1 MPEGAAGVTER
12 AAAARAAGLEVRLG
26 AEGPIPLDLAFACA
40 PGELL
45 ALVGPSGAGKSTA
58 LRCVAG
64 LHRAARGTVRVGA
77 AVWFDSAAGTDL
89 PAHRRAAGLVFQDY
103 ALFPHMTAL
112 GNLVAAMGHRP
123 RRERESRARALLA
136 LVHLA
141 GLEERRPAELSG
153 GQQQRVAVARALAR
167 DPAVLLLDEP
177 FSAVDRA
184 TRRRLQSELAALRR
198 SLSIP
203 ILLVTHDLDEALAL
217 ADRMCLMHR
226 GRGLQTAAP
235 AEMLARPASA
245 EVARLLDL
253 RNLFRGTIE
262 RHDAAAGV
270 TFLRWGGRVLEAAY
284 APAFAA
290 GETVDWMVPPSAIVL
305 HRRGR
310 PSLGER
316 ENPVPG
322 RVRDLLAMGEKAE
335 VTLDVGDPEGGTL
348 AFSLPLHAA
357 RRNGLA
363 PGEACTVSLLREG
376 IHAMARRASR

>member
-1 MPEGAAGVTER
+1 MAEGAPSAGLV
-12 AAAARAAGLEVRLG
+12 ASLSARA
-26 AEGPIPLDLAFACA
+26 PIPLALDFACA

-64 LHRAARGTVRVGA
+64 LHRAEAGSVRCAGQT
-77 AVWFDSAAGTDL
+77 WFDAAGAIDL
-89 PAHRRAAGLVFQDY
+89 PAHRRAAGLVFQDH

-112 GNLVAAMGHRP
+112 NNLVAAMGHRP
-123 RRERESRARALLA
+123 RRERAARARALLA

-141 GLEERRPAELSG
+141 GLEDRRPEELSG

-167 DPAVLLLDEP
+167 DPAALLLDEP

-184 TRRRLQSELAALRR
+184 TRRRLQAELAALRR

-203 ILLVTHDLDEALAL
+203 IVLVTHDLDEALAL

-226 GRGLQTAAP
+226 GRGLQTAPP
-235 AEMLARPASA
+235 AEVLARPASA

-253 RNLFRGTIE
+253 RNLFRGTVE
-262 RHDAAAGV
+262 RHDAAAGA
-270 TFLRWGGRVLEAAY
+270 TLLRWGAQVLEAAH
-284 APAFAA
+284 APGFAP
-290 GETVDWMVPPSAIVL
+290 GEAVDWLVGSGGVVL

-310 PSLGER
+310 PSAGER
-316 ENPVPG
+316 ENPIAG
-322 RVRDLLAMGEKAE
+322 RVVALLAMGEEAH
-335 VTLDVGDPEGGTL
+335 VTLDIGDADGGTL
-348 AFSLPLHAA
+348 AFAMPLHAA

-363 PGEACTVSLLREG
+363 PGEAATVSLLRAA
-376 IHAMARRASR
+376 IHLMARA

>member
-1 MPEGAAGVTER
+1 MPEGIDATPAAD
-12 AAAARAAGLEVRLG
+12 AAKRPGGLEAALSATV
-26 AEGPIPLDLAFACA
+26 PIPLDIGFACA

-64 LHRAARGTVRVGA
+64 LHRAARGAVRCGGA
-77 AVWFDSAAGTDL
+77 TWFDAAKGTDL

-123 RRERESRARALLA
+123 RGDRAAKARELLA

-141 GLEERRPAELSG
+141 GLEDRRPAELSG

-184 TRRRLQSELAALRR
+184 TRRRLQAELATLRR

-203 ILLVTHDLDEALAL
+203 IVLVTHDLDEALAL

-226 GRGLQTAAP
+226 GRGLQTAPP

-253 RNLFRGTIE
+253 NNLFRATVE
-262 RHDAAAGV
+262 AHDAAAGV
-270 TFLRWGGRVLEAAY
+270 TFLRWGDRVLEAAH
-284 APAFAA
+284 APGLPPGTQA
-290 GETVDWMVPPSAIVL
+290 DWLVPASAIVL

-310 PSLGER
+310 PSAGER
-316 ENPVPG
+316 ENPVEG
-322 RVRDLLAMGEKAE
+322 RVVRMLALGDEAQ
-335 VTLDVGDPEGGTL
+335 VTLDVGDPDGFPLGF
-348 AFSLPLHAA
+348 ALPLHAA

-363 PGEACTVSLLREG
+363 VGAPCTVSLLKDA
-376 IHAMARRASR
+376 IHTMPRQAAA

>member
-1 MPEGAAGVTER
+1 MPEGTAAIGEGTT
-12 AAAARAAGLEVRLG
+12 AARPVGLEAALG
-26 AEGPIPLDLAFACA
+26 AEAPIQLDLAFACA

-64 LHRAARGTVRVGA
+64 LHRATRGAVRCGGGA
-77 AVWFDSAAGTDL
+77 WFDAERGIDV

-123 RRERESRARALLA
+123 RREREARARELLA
-136 LVHLA
+136 RVHLS
-141 GLEERRPAELSG
+141 GLEDRRPAELSG

-167 DPAVLLLDEP
+167 DPSVLLLDEP

-184 TRRRLQSELAALRR
+184 TRRRLQCELAALRR

-203 ILLVTHDLDEALAL
+203 IVLVTHDLDEALAL
-217 ADRMCLMHR
+217 ADRMCLMHH

-235 AEMLARPASA
+235 AEMLARPVSA

-253 RNLFRGTIE
+253 RNLFRATVE
-262 RHDAAAGV
+262 RHDAAAGT
-270 TFLRWGGRVLEAAY
+270 TFLRWGGHMLEAAH
-284 APAFAA
+284 APGLAP
-290 GETVDWMVPPSAIVL
+290 GEAVDWLVPASAVVL

-316 ENPVPG
+316 ENPVQG
-322 RVRDLLAMGEKAE
+322 RVRDLLAMGEEAR
-335 VTLDVGDPEGGTL
+335 VTLDIGDPGGGTL

-363 PGEACTVSLLREG
+363 PSEACTVSLLREG
-376 IHAMARRASR
+376 IHAMPRGPAS

>member
-1 MPEGAAGVTER
+1 MADV
-12 AAAARAAGLEVRLG
+12 AAGLELRLG
-26 AEGPIPLDLAFACA
+26 AEVPIPLDLAFGCA

-45 ALVGPSGAGKSTA
+45 ALVGPSGAGKSTT

-64 LHRAARGTVRVGA
+64 LHRPTSGLVRCGGKTWFDAAARC
-77 AVWFDSAAGTDL
+77 DL
-89 PAHRRAAGLVFQDY
+89 PPHRRAAGLVFQDY

-112 GNLVAAMGHRP
+112 DNVAAALGHRP
-123 RRERESRARALLA
+123 RAARAARARELLA

-141 GLEERRPAELSG
+141 GLEDRRPAELSG

-184 TRRRLQSELAALRR
+184 TRRRLQSELAGLRR
-198 SLSIP
+198 SLAIP
-203 ILLVTHDLDEALAL
+203 ILLVTHDLDEAVAL

-226 GRGLQTAAP
+226 GRGLQTATP

-253 RNLFRGTIE
+253 RNLFRATVE
-262 RHDAAAGV
+262 RHDPANAT
-270 TFLRWGGRVLEAAY
+270 TFLRWGDAALEAAH
-284 APAFAA
+284 APSFAPGA
-290 GETVDWMVPPSAIVL
+290 AVDWMVPPPAVVL

-316 ENPVPG
+316 ENPVPAQ
-322 RVRDLLAMGEKAE
+322 VRDLLPMGQDAE
-335 VTLDVGDPEGGTL
+335 VTLDIGDAQGGTL

-363 PGEACTVSLLREG
+363 PGEACTVSLLKDAIHIMAPSASGRGTIAGG
-376 IHAMARRASR
+376 ISG

>member
-1 MPEGAAGVTER
+1 MPEAPAAEGAA
-12 AAAARAAGLEVRLG
+12 AAAQGRGLEVRLE
-26 AEGPIPLDLAFACA
+26 AAAPIPLDIAFGCA
-40 PGELL
+40 PGETL

-64 LHRAARGTVRVGA
+64 LHRPSRGSVRCGGATWLDTAARL
-77 AVWFDSAAGTDL
+77 DL
-89 PAHRRAAGLVFQDY
+89 PPHRRAVGMVFQDY

-112 GNLVAAMGHRP
+112 GNVAAAMGHRAP
-123 RRERESRARALLA
+123 AERAARARELLA
-136 LVHLA
+136 RVHLA

-184 TRRRLQSELAALRR
+184 TRRRLQGELAALRR

-203 ILLVTHDLDEALAL
+203 ILLVTHDLDEAVAL

-226 GRGLQTAAP
+226 GRGLQTAPP

-253 RNLFRGTIE
+253 RNLFRGVVE
-262 RHDAAAGV
+262 RHDPDSGI
-270 TFLRWGGRVLEAAY
+270 TFLRWGGRVLEAAH
-284 APAFAA
+284 APGFAP
-290 GETVDWMVPPSAIVL
+290 GGTVDWLVPGSAVLL

-310 PSLGER
+310 PSFGER
-316 ENPVPG
+316 ENPVAG
-322 RVRDLLAMGEKAE
+322 RVLDLLALGEEAQ
-335 VTLDVGDPEGGTL
+335 VTLDIGDPGGGTL

-363 PGEACTVSLLREG
+363 PGEDCTVSLLREG
-376 IHAMARRASR
+376 IHLMPPRGPVP